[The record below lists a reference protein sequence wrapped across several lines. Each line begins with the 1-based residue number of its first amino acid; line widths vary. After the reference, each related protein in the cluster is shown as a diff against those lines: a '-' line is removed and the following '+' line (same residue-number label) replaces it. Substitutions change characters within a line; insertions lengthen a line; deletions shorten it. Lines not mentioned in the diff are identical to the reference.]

1 METADTIDVARV
13 IDDRRL
19 DGFSWSLIIWSFL
32 IIAFD
37 GYDISA
43 IGSAAPFVMKA
54 WGASNPGVFIGT
66 VISASLVGMLFGA
79 PGLGYSGDA
88 FGRKTAIVLSSV
100 IFGIF
105 TLACC
110 WATSLEELRI
120 LRFLA
125 GLGLGGMMPNLI
137 ALNAEFAPRRVRATL
152 IIIMFCGITLGGAI
166 PAAIAVYL
174 VPSYGWQ
181 SIFFIGG
188 VLPVIMAVLAV
199 FFLPESLKY
208 LVVRNKRAQAEKLI
222 RRLAPGGSVTPSTQF
237 IIGDENKTSNSLS
250 PHHLFTGGL
259 ALITPLLWLCFCM
272 NLMGYYFL
280 LGWMPTILR
289 NTHVLSPDD
298 AQFAVVLVQIGGTVG
313 ALLLAQLMDKKGF
326 VPVCVLFALAIPAVV
341 SIGYFAESSKSLV
354 MIAAFVAGFAIL
366 GLQFG
371 LNAASGMIYPTAIRA
386 NGSGWAFGI
395 GRFGSIVGPI
405 LGGYLIAQRLS
416 LQQLFSWWCIPSCI
430 GFLSC
435 LMLIKVYRTRYKGLG
450 LGQREVLD
458 AAAVQDVSR

>member
-1 METADTIDVARV
+1 MAIANTIDVARV

-32 IIAFD
+32 IITFD

-43 IGSAAPFVMKA
+43 IAAAAPFVMKA
-54 WGASNPGVFIGT
+54 WGATNPGVFMGT

-79 PGLGYSGDA
+79 PGLGYIGDT
-88 FGRKTAIVLSSV
+88 FGRKNATVLSSI
-100 IFGIF
+100 IFGVF

-125 GLGLGGMMPNLI
+125 GLGIGGMMPNLI
-137 ALNAEFAPRRVRATL
+137 ALNAEYAPRRVRATL
-152 IIIMFCGITLGGAI
+152 IIVMFCGVTLGGAI
-166 PAAIAVYL
+166 PAAVAVYL

-181 SIFFIGG
+181 AIFFLGG
-188 VLPVIMAVLAV
+188 VLPIIMAVLAY

-222 RRLAPGGSVTPSTQF
+222 RRLSPSAAVTPSTQF
-237 IIGDENKTSNSLS
+237 IIGDEGKTSKSLS
-250 PHHLFTGGL
+250 PHHLFMGGL

-289 NTHVLSPDD
+289 NTHVLTPDD
-298 AQFAVVLVQIGGTVG
+298 AQFAGALVQIGGTVG
-313 ALLLAQLMDKKGF
+313 ALLLAQPMDKKGF
-326 VPVCVLFALAIPAVV
+326 APVCVLFALAVPAVV
-341 SIGYFAESSKSLV
+341 AIGYFAESSKSLV

-405 LGGYLIAQRLS
+405 LGGYLIAQQLS
-416 LQQLFSWWCIPSCI
+416 LQQLFAWWCIPSCI
-430 GFLSC
+430 GLLSC
-435 LMLIKVYRTRYKGLG
+435 LTLTKLYYTRFKGLG

-458 AAAVQDVSR
+458 AATVQDDSH